1 MLTPLLDPGAADE
14 TPTASILT
22 SNVVESQV
30 QAETERRDSY
40 FDRRSSLWLGRRYEC
55 SAPERHTN
63 GVHGSNGFFTMSGYS
78 DWRRWFAPS
87 LPVRP
92 STAQPSPSAGDR
104 RFMYPRSPNSMR
116 RPPAAA
122 LVRLSGKR

>member
-40 FDRRSSLWLGRRYEC
+40 FDRRFSLWLGRRYEC
-55 SAPERHTN
+55 SAPERH
-63 GVHGSNGFFTMSGYS
+63 HQ
-78 DWRRWFAPS
+78 WRAR
-87 LPVRP
+87 
-92 STAQPSPSAGDR
+92 Q
-104 RFMYPRSPNSMR
+104 
-116 RPPAAA
+116 
-122 LVRLSGKR
+122 